1 MCVFWQNMRVSMPR
15 RACAHVPMRRERVFA
30 FTCIACGS
38 HGQERKHSGVRRGA
52 RACRRWRLCCLVL
65 LVWAFSYFPPLFLA
79 WAARGAGGTAPPDL
93 SWTRTYDNT
102 QNFNPTHT
110 KDDLLPPDFL
120 LVARLGH
127 IGGHGFGPS
136 AVGLVGRLRRKEE
149 GVNMG

>member
-1 MCVFWQNMRVSMPR
+1 MYSVWLTWPGAKAFG
-15 RACAHVPMRRERVFA
+15 CAYIGTRMLA
-30 FTCIACGS
+30 L
-38 HGQERKHSGVRRGA
+38 A
-52 RACRRWRLCCLVL
+52 RL
-65 LVWAFSYFPPLFLA
+65 
-79 WAARGAGGTAPPDL
+79 GAGGRGGLYL